1 MIGWH
6 DHQHWSKKGK
16 DETISSFSIV
26 APSFR
31 ANDVFPVDK

>member
-16 DETISSFSIV
+16 DETIFRFFFFNCGAIV
-26 APSFR
+26 SGKRRLPA
-31 ANDVFPVDK
+31 